1 MAHKLAELK
10 TIYRVDFSGN
20 VPTFAKEGDID
31 VSGMGNN
38 GNLAT
43 GKHKPAGANELTI
56 TGRAF
61 NHQGRTF
68 FTFSHEGAP
77 GTFIGELTLDRANKL
92 MVTGTFSVNTAAEL
106 QELIRLK
113 LLLTPPG
120 QQEEP
125 WVITKP

>member
-10 TIYRVDFSGN
+10 TIYKVDFSGN
-20 VPTFAKEGDID
+20 VPVFTEEGKID
-31 VSGMGNN
+31 VSGMLNN
-38 GNLAT
+38 GNLTT
-43 GKHKPAGANELTI
+43 GKHKPTGGGDLTI

-61 NHQGRTF
+61 KHEGRTF
-68 FTFSHEGAP
+68 FTFSHETAP
-77 GTFIGELTLDRANKL
+77 GTFIGELTFDNANKL
-92 MVTGTFSVNTAAEL
+92 MVTGDFSVATAAEL

-113 LLLTPPG
+113 VQLN